1 VVTVRLIRRIT
12 PLGRV
17 LIGLTIAVAIA
28 VAVLHDVVTY
38 IAAAAVCLSW
48 LKVYGATDPLRRAA
62 AGDDP
67 AQDSVSW
74 RDREL

>member
-1 VVTVRLIRRIT
+1 MGLIRRIT

-17 LIGLTIAVAIA
+17 LIGLTIAVAVA
-28 VAVLHDVVTY
+28 VAVLHDAVTY
-38 IAAAAVCLSW
+38 IAAAAVCLCW
-48 LKVYGATDPLRRAA
+48 LKVYAATDPVHRAA

-67 AQDSVSW
+67 AGDSVSW